1 MNFNQNF
8 LKNIKLIW
16 GLSKKDIKS
25 RYLGSFMGVLWAFI
39 HPMVSILVYWVVFQ
53 VGFKNIPIGDTPF
66 ILWLLTGMVP
76 WLFFSESLST
86 ATNSIIEN
94 NYLVK
99 KIVFRV
105 GLLPIVKILSALF
118 VHLFFITVLFIMF
131 QIYSVEFT
139 VYNIQV
145 LYYLM
150 ATIFLSLSIS
160 YITATL
166 VVFVKD
172 VGQIVGVFIQLF
184 FWLTPIFWNLNIVEK
199 EYQIFFKLNPVF
211 YIVEGYRD
219 TFINQKWFWE
229 HPLMTIYFW
238 AIVIVTGAIGI
249 KIFRKMKSHFADVL

>member
-1 MNFNQNF
+1 MNLTRNF
-8 LKNIKLIW
+8 SKNLKLLW
-16 GLSKKDIKS
+16 ELSKKDIKS

-53 VGFKNIPIGDTPF
+53 VGFKNVPIGDTPF

-105 GLLPIVKILSALF
+105 GLLPMVKILSALF
-118 VHLFFITVLFIMF
+118 VHVFFIFVLFIMF
-131 QIYSVEFT
+131 KIYNFEFT
-139 VYNIQV
+139 LYSIQV
-145 LYYLM
+145 LYYLL
-150 ATIFLSLSIS
+150 ATISLSLSIS
-160 YITATL
+160 YVTATL
-166 VVFVKD
+166 AVFVKD
-172 VGQIVGVFIQLF
+172 VSQIVGVFIQLF
-184 FWLTPIFWNLNIVEK
+184 FWLTPIFWNLNIVEAK
-199 EYQIFFKLNPVF
+199 YQFFFKLNPVF

-219 TFINQKWFWE
+219 TFIDHKWFWE
-229 HPLMTIYFW
+229 HPLNTIYFW
-238 AIVIVTGAIGI
+238 AIVIVAGTIGI